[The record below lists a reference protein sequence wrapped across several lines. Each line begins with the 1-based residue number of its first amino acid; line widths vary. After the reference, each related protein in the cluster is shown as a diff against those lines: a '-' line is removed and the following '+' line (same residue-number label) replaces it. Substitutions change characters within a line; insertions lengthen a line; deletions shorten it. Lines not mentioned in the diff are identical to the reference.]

1 MVFLEWSIIVE
12 IPQRDRKAIG
22 LDWQNNNFARA
33 SRFLYISLQW
43 LHDYDMKLP
52 NFTFYGGRKHKTTTF
67 LFFFWTSIQSF
78 RIQLEKIANIRR
90 TERGTISAIKFKAT
104 VAIVV
109 AFKLPSIRQSGQ
121 TDSNVNSVIA
131 NWKIRISCSLFA
143 QDGRKREIYKLFILS
158 KDSLKAQVP

>member
-33 SRFLYISLQW
+33 SRFLCISLQW

-52 NFTFYGGRKHKTTTF
+52 NFAFYGGRKHKTTTF